1 MRKETFEFYEFK
13 GRKVLFTPAR
23 ARYLEEPVPEGLFKY
38 EIRHSD
44 EGFEPC
50 VLAKHILVNHYGT
63 IFSRVPI
70 DLGERGYIDFSE
82 DIDFID
88 LNQIM
93 TFDEYLSMLEENY
106 DIKEQ
111 EMNMKMSR

>member
-70 DLGERGYIDFSE
+70 DLGERGYID
-82 DIDFID
+82 

-111 EMNMKMSR
+111 EMNMKMIR

>member
-1 MRKETFEFYEFK
+1 MRKEIFELYEFK
-13 GRKVLFTPAR
+13 GQKVLFTPAR
-23 ARYLEEPVPEGLFKY
+23 AGYLKEQGLYKY

-93 TFDEYLSMLEENY
+93 TFDEYLDILEENY
-106 DIKEQ
+106 DLKEQ
-111 EMNMKMSR
+111 EMDMKMIRQRR

>member
-44 EGFEPC
+44 

-111 EMNMKMSR
+111 EMNMKMIR

>member
-44 EGFEPC
+44 EGFEQTK
-50 VLAKHILVNHYGT
+50 LFAKSL
-63 IFSRVPI
+63 
-70 DLGERGYIDFSE
+70 
-82 DIDFID
+82 
-88 LNQIM
+88 
-93 TFDEYLSMLEENY
+93 
-106 DIKEQ
+106 
-111 EMNMKMSR
+111 